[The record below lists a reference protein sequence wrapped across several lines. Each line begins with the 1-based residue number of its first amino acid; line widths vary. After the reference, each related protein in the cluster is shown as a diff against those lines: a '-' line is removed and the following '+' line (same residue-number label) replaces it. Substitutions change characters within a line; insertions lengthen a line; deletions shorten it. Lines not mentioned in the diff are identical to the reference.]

1 MALAKYLEDITDR
14 YFEDKAAM
22 ERLEATFAPGT
33 YQAAPQVH
41 TGWVRLA
48 LNGGPLPDRIALVE
62 GEEPIFSIETDKAG
76 APFGI
81 EFTAGPRAQ
90 LPEVHIADR
99 KVHFT
104 LQHDGFYV
112 LKVSCGAYSKDY
124 EIDVTRTLDLDHQ
137 DPIQQGYLYLQDR
150 PDEWTRERLDAL
162 KRMMIPDNRPAGVP
176 DSFCNGI
183 LDYHLALFHAES
195 ENEGVANLRFE
206 DAYRNLRPFIAH
218 SDVAHFICDYIR
230 YLMNQFDGCDSG
242 RSRGRFGGLRSFLR
256 APYVGSFDVHP
267 EATPAP
273 AGRYIEVLVKSIDQQ
288 LLDVVKS
295 LRDPRPGSLEVS
307 LDSLE
312 TRLRTGRH
320 DAACR
325 ARLTLVLARGH
336 RLLGS
341 REVAARHYKQ
351 LLQSDTAST
360 WHAESSQFISL
371 RA

>member
-33 YQAAPQVH
+33 YQAAPPVH
-41 TGWVRLA
+41 TGWVRLV
-48 LNGGPLPDRIALVE
+48 LYSGPLPDRIALVE
-62 GEEPIFSIETDKAG
+62 GENPSFGIETDKAG

-81 EFTAGPRAQ
+81 GFTAGPRAQ
-90 LPEVHIADR
+90 VPEVMVTDR
-99 KVHFT
+99 KVSF
-104 LQHDGFYV
+104 LLPHDGLYV

-124 EIDVTRTLDLDHQ
+124 EIDVTRTLDLDQ
-137 DPIQQGYLYLQDR
+137 QGPIQQGYLYLQDR

-162 KRMMIPDNRPAGVP
+162 KRMMIPANRPAGVP

-183 LDYHLALFHAES
+183 LDYHLALFHAEN
-195 ENEGVANLRFE
+195 ENERVANQRFE

-242 RSRGRFGGLRSFLR
+242 RSKGRFGGLRSFLR
-256 APYVGSFDVHP
+256 TPYNRAFEAQP
-267 EATPAP
+267 EVTPTET
-273 AGRYIEVLVKSIDQQ
+273 GRYIEVLVKSIDQK
-288 LLDVVKS
+288 LLDVVNG
-295 LRDPRPGSLEVS
+295 LRVRRPEAVDAS

-312 TRLRTGRH
+312 TRLQTGRH
-320 DAACR
+320 DVACR
-325 ARLTLVLARGH
+325 ARLNLVLARGH
-336 RLLGS
+336 RLLCN
-341 REVAARHYKQ
+341 REAAIRHYKQ
-351 LLQSDTAST
+351 LLQSDTASH
-360 WHAESSQFISL
+360 WHAESTHFLSL